1 MVDEN
6 GEPMVVYHGT
16 WVSRG
21 ENYDKWNPEKEA
33 PFYQFSESDNGIHFG
48 TEEQAEYIIARKR
61 KLFEEEQ
68 GDYTGFSHIYA
79 SFLNIKNM
87 YRTYDA
93 GLKWDKVISEANKK
107 ADEIKLGLINEGE
120 MLAKPVIEKAKREVE
135 HIKSVDDKKLESVV
149 NSIVERIVSV
159 NGNS

>member
-1 MVDEN
+1 MKILFLKFNLKFYLKLGGDEMTTDAIN
-6 GEPMVVYHGT
+6 RV
-16 WVSRG
+16 
-21 ENYDKWNPEKEA
+21 KEA
-33 PFYQFSESDNGIHFG
+33 ELEAKSLVD
-48 TEEQAEYIIARKR
+48 AA
-61 KLFEEEQ
+61 KLEA
-68 GDYTGFSHIYA
+68 T
-79 SFLNIKNM
+79 N
-87 YRTYDA
+87 
-93 GLKWDKVISEANKK
+93 LKKTSGKECDEISDKVISEANKK

>member
-1 MVDEN
+1 MKILFLKFDLKFYLKLGGDEMTTDAIN
-6 GEPMVVYHGT
+6 RV
-16 WVSRG
+16 
-21 ENYDKWNPEKEA
+21 KEA
-33 PFYQFSESDNGIHFG
+33 ELEAKSLVD
-48 TEEQAEYIIARKR
+48 AA
-61 KLFEEEQ
+61 KLEA
-68 GDYTGFSHIYA
+68 T
-79 SFLNIKNM
+79 N
-87 YRTYDA
+87 
-93 GLKWDKVISEANKK
+93 LKKISGKECDEISDKVISEANKK

>member
-1 MVDEN
+1 MKILFLKFDLKFYLKLGGDEMTTDAIN
-6 GEPMVVYHGT
+6 RV
-16 WVSRG
+16 
-21 ENYDKWNPEKEA
+21 KEA
-33 PFYQFSESDNGIHFG
+33 ELEAKSLVDAAKLEATNLKKTSGKEC
-48 TEEQAEYIIARKR
+48 TEI
-61 KLFEEEQ
+61 
-68 GDYTGFSHIYA
+68 S
-79 SFLNIKNM
+79 
-87 YRTYDA
+87 
-93 GLKWDKVISEANKK
+93 DKVISEANKK

>member
-1 MVDEN
+1 MKILFLKFDLKFYLKLGGDEMTTDAIN
-6 GEPMVVYHGT
+6 RV
-16 WVSRG
+16 
-21 ENYDKWNPEKEA
+21 KEA
-33 PFYQFSESDNGIHFG
+33 ELEAKSLVD
-48 TEEQAEYIIARKR
+48 AA
-61 KLFEEEQ
+61 KLEA
-68 GDYTGFSHIYA
+68 T
-79 SFLNIKNM
+79 N
-87 YRTYDA
+87 
-93 GLKWDKVISEANKK
+93 LKKTLGKECGAISDKVISEANKK

>member
-1 MVDEN
+1 MKILFLKFDLKFYLKLGGDEMTTDAIN
-6 GEPMVVYHGT
+6 RV
-16 WVSRG
+16 
-21 ENYDKWNPEKEA
+21 KEA
-33 PFYQFSESDNGIHFG
+33 ELEAKSSVD
-48 TEEQAEYIIARKR
+48 AA
-61 KLFEEEQ
+61 KLEA
-68 GDYTGFSHIYA
+68 T
-79 SFLNIKNM
+79 N
-87 YRTYDA
+87 
-93 GLKWDKVISEANKK
+93 LKKTSGKECDEISDKVISEANKK